1 MPKGPAVS
9 FDSKVLFLTRVDWR
23 SGQTGGFGGQRNS

>member
-1 MPKGPAVS
+1 MPKSSPAR
-9 FDSKVLFLTRVDWR
+9 FDSKVLLLTRVDWR